1 MSDPDSIILQV
12 FAEWRHSFDERLDA
26 MGKSL
31 DQTVHGLAELKTAQ
45 RVHGVTLER
54 VLAQTTATN
63 GRMTAAEHRLDA
75 IERRAIRDQ
84 GIEDGKREQREAYR
98 STVTRAWDLLWSPMG
113 KAVGAVALMLT
124 GWTLREV
131 WPW

>member
-75 IERRAIRDQ
+75 IERQNVREQ
-84 GIEDGKREQREAYR
+84 GIADGRAEQRRAYR
-98 STVTRAWDLLWSPMG
+98 SAVARTWGLVWSPLG
-113 KAVGAVALMLT
+113 KGAGAVALLLA